1 MKLVRCKQFALLCA
15 LIFNGI
21 PSFAQP
27 AEEVTL
33 QQDVDVRLPRIQIRP
48 PVQQP
53 VLKIYETLPDRLFI
67 NLSAEPSYRLET
79 NPYQVPQNTEPFNKA
94 TDVFRIQTTASVG
107 YALTRKT
114 RISANYFMLADRYDD
129 FTPYHLDS
137 TVQSVG
143 ANVEQDL
150 LQGKRWVLRGAV
162 QGRQLF
168 LPDQRVNGDLMPS
181 LTYIQ
186 SIGKNGYLYANAAGV
201 FGRRGFFLGTG
212 TKSTTWMGSIGTGYQ
227 VPYDQPKKL
236 MKLIEGTSFSL
247 SSTYSYTDIFNP
259 RPYVSG
265 HQQNIILTGEIA
277 KQLNRHVPVQA
288 FVRAEPVFNFG
299 QERQTIGISGFNF
312 RLFGGLRAS
321 LRKSPLFRRD
331 LNPQPNQQKAAK
343 S

>member
-1 MKLVRCKQFALLCA
+1 MKLVRFKCIALLGA
-15 LIFNGI
+15 LIFNGMAA
-21 PSFAQP
+21 FAQP

-33 QQDVDVRLPRIQIRP
+33 HQDVDVRLPRIQIRP

-53 VLKIYETLPDRLFI
+53 VLKIYETLPDRLFM
-67 NLSAEPSYRLET
+67 NVSAEPSYRLET
-79 NPYQVPQNTEPFNKA
+79 NPYQAPRNTEPFTEA
-94 TDVFRIQTTASVG
+94 TDAFRIQTTASLG

-137 TVQSVG
+137 TVQSAG
-143 ANVEQDL
+143 INLEQDL
-150 LQGKRWVLRGAV
+150 LNGKRWVLRGAV

-168 LPDQRVNGDLMPS
+168 LPDKRVNGDLMPS
-181 LTYIQ
+181 ITYIQ
-186 SIGKNGYLYANAAGV
+186 SIGRNGYLYANAAGV
-201 FGRRGFFLGTG
+201 FARQGFFLGTG

-227 VPYDQPKKL
+227 IPYDQPKKL
-236 MKLIEGTSFSL
+236 LKLLEGTSFSL
-247 SSTYSYTDIFNP
+247 SSTYSYTDVFNP

-265 HQQNIILTGEIA
+265 YQQNIILTGEIA
-277 KQLNRHVPVQA
+277 KQLNRHVPLQA

-299 QERQTIGISGFNF
+299 QERETIGISGVNF

-331 LNPQPNQQKAAK
+331 LNPQSNQQKATK